1 MALLALIPLGLRTVW
16 AQSIV
21 DESRLKAAFLYK
33 FAQFVEWPPAAT
45 ASTTSVNLCITGPR
59 ASRQFLEELVAGETI
74 AGKPLAVHEATSD
87 NVIHC
92 HLLFLNA
99 DDGPRR
105 ALLRRVSDHPILT
118 VSDAPRFLDE
128 GGIVLL
134 RVVDNRVR
142 FEIDAEAARRAN
154 LRLNTQLL
162 RLAADV
168 RGGAA
173 R

>member
-1 MALLALIPLGLRTVW
+1 MTLIPLAARPVC
-16 AQSIV
+16 AQSPV
-21 DESRLKAAFLYK
+21 EESRLKAAFLYR
-33 FAQFVEWPPAAT
+33 FAQFVEWPADAT
-45 ASTTSVNLCITGPR
+45 ASAASVNLCVSGPGVSR
-59 ASRQFLEELVAGETI
+59 AFLAELAAGETL
-74 AGKPLAVHEATSD
+74 AGKPVAVHDATSD
-87 NVIHC
+87 NVTGC
-92 HLLFLNA
+92 HLLFLHT

-105 ALLRRVSDHPILT
+105 ALLRRVGERPVLT

-142 FEIDAEAARRAN
+142 FEIDAEAARRAS

-162 RLAADV
+162 RLAAHV
-168 RGGAA
+168 RRGEA

>member
-1 MALLALIPLGLRTVW
+1 LIPLGFRPVC
-16 AQSIV
+16 AQSPV
-21 DESRLKAAFLYK
+21 DESRLKAAFLYR
-33 FAQFVEWPPAAT
+33 FAQFVEWPPVAT
-45 ASTTSVNLCITGPR
+45 ASTASVNLCITGPR
-59 ASRQFLEELVAGETI
+59 VSRDFLAELVAGETL
-74 AGKPLAVHEATSD
+74 AGKPLAVHDATSD
-87 NVIHC
+87 NVTAC
-92 HLLFLNA
+92 HLLFLHA
-99 DDGPRR
+99 DAGPRGT
-105 ALLRRVSDHPILT
+105 LLRKVGDRPVLT

-162 RLAADV
+162 KLAANV